1 MCKKNWKDYVMIQK
15 TVQCP
20 VLLHVL
26 WACSAGRLQRLRLRT
41 VSVALFVPAAAA
53 SAAKQAL

>member
-26 WACSAGRLQRLRLRT
+26 WACSASRLRLRT